1 MSEADDLRAALGPV
15 TEAFRRLDIPFFVSG
30 SVASSFHG
38 AIRST
43 MDVDLV
49 CSMRG
54 SDAVGFVNQLGDDFY
69 ARLPAVQDAIER
81 RSSFNLIHYP
91 TSYKIDIFV
100 SRGREFDLAA
110 TRRAVP
116 QTLVGSEMPPIP
128 IATVED
134 SILSKLEWFR
144 LTDETSERQWHDVER
159 LVEIHTGA
167 LDTRHLRQMAE
178 TIGVT
183 DLLSRL
189 LAGR

>member
-15 TEAFRRLDIPFFVSG
+15 TEAFRRLGIRFFVGG

-49 CSMRG
+49 CSMREA
-54 SDAVGFVNQLGDDFY
+54 DAVEFMNQLGDNFY
-69 ARLPAVQDAIER
+69 ASLPAVRDAIER
-81 RSSFNLIHYP
+81 RSCFNLIHYP

-110 TRRAVP
+110 MRRAVP
-116 QTLVGSEMPPIP
+116 QSLISADMPPIP

-159 LVEIHTGA
+159 LVEIHGGA
-167 LDTRHLRQMAE
+167 LDTQHLRQMAE
-178 TIGVT
+178 TIGVS

-189 LAGR
+189 LPTT